1 MIKDKRTTTQVL
13 YDIID
18 WINSYCFSDQTT
30 LAITSHIQYEINKIG
45 RKTKC

>member
-1 MIKDKRTTTQVL
+1 MIKQHKTTINVL
-13 YDIID
+13 QDIID

-30 LAITSHIQYEINKIG
+30 LAITSHIQCEINKIR